1 MLTPQHNPK
10 QQPGTPPAHGA
21 RHPRSRSIHS
31 HLRQYSRPALSV
43 GGLSAILRLRGGSGK
58 GMVRDVDCMGLWGC
72 SPVLA
77 AQTVRGGAKDRPGP
91 SPGVLEQLRWAVG
104 RVCEGGGGV
113 HPHPVL
119 AGQVWVALHGGRM
132 GGGDEGMV
140 VGWWAYPCAV
150 AGLLVDAIDS
160 TTLSTQLMGW
170 GSSSRRGVRG
180 GGSG

>member
-1 MLTPQHNPK
+1 M
-10 QQPGTPPAHGA
+10 G
-21 RHPRSRSIHS
+21 
-31 HLRQYSRPALSV
+31 
-43 GGLSAILRLRGGSGK
+43 GGLLRKVCDVWVSRIQESTGK
-58 GMVRDVDCMGLWGC
+58 RE
-72 SPVLA
+72 
-77 AQTVRGGAKDRPGP
+77 
-91 SPGVLEQLRWAVG
+91 GVLMGMQTMAAPYRDTWVG
-104 RVCEGGGGV
+104 EVVQWMGKMGIGIEGVGEI
-113 HPHPVL
+113 
-119 AGQVWVALHGGRM
+119 AGW